1 VGGGAPRGGQ
11 HALQRECDH
20 LLSSLRRDRTN
31 VQYFL
36 APVDPV
42 ALNAPNYLEVIKRPM
57 DLGTVARKL
66 RDVSVR
72 HAPLLPLLHAAAA
85 AAAVACRCLR

>member
-1 VGGGAPRGGQ
+1 VGGGAPRSGQ

-42 ALNAPNYLEVIKRPM
+42 ALNAPNYLEVVKRPM

-66 RDVSVR
+66 RDVSG
-72 HAPLLPLLHAAAA
+72 
-85 AAAVACRCLR
+85 CCCCC